1 MPSVSAPALELPA
14 LACQTRPHH
23 ASGLDRS
30 RALLKSYDC
39 MITTFRHGQSMDY
52 RTILVLV
59 LIEWQGSVP
68 SRLFIPCEFIEYRDR
83 FRFAPSG
90 KMQARQA
97 RFLLLR

>member
-39 MITTFRHGQSMDY
+39 MITTFRHGQPMDY
-52 RTILVLV
+52 RTILVWYSLNGKEVFPVDYSYLV
-59 LIEWQGSVP
+59 NS
-68 SRLFIPCEFIEYRDR
+68 
-83 FRFAPSG
+83 
-90 KMQARQA
+90 
-97 RFLLLR
+97 